1 MMKSFYLLLVS
12 QWLANIGDVL
22 YIVAL
27 IALLYQQTGS
37 ALAAA
42 SFPIAVTIG
51 MTVSGLFFAR
61 VLSRFT
67 LGQTLLVTQLLKT
80 TLLGAV
86 IWSESILVL
95 GLVVLIAFLDGFA
108 RPVQA
113 SFIPRLTTNRQQ
125 ANSLVQGSNQ
135 FIQLAMW
142 PLGTMVVA
150 SFSSAIAL
158 TVALM
163 LFMLSTLV
171 TLRFVRSLDRDVTVE
186 DGESDI
192 SLRDSLAIV
201 RTVPHARLITVFV
214 TFESFVSTL
223 WISALLL
230 VYLERHLNIDT
241 GWWGSMNASFLISM
255 ILASAYLYRAQ
266 RSSSLGISSLLS
278 VGAALL
284 FGVTSHI
291 AFALIALAVQGYAT
305 QLRIIQTNTVLQE
318 TSPVS
323 QLPYVYSVQQ
333 TAYTLAFS
341 IGSLTFGMLADGLP
355 IAIVYLIGAA
365 LTVPLVWLGRQ
376 INLTD
381 DVIQSA

>member
-1 MMKSFYLLLVS
+1 MKSFYKLLVS

-27 IALLYQQTGS
+27 IALLYQQSGS

-51 MTVSGLFFAR
+51 MTVSSLFFAR

-80 TLLGAV
+80 ILLLAV
-86 IWSESILVL
+86 IQTESVYVL

-142 PLGTMVVA
+142 PLGTILVA
-150 SFSSAIAL
+150 SFSSEVAL
-158 TVALM
+158 TVALI
-163 LFMLSTLV
+163 LFTLSTLV
-171 TLRFVRSLDRDVTVE
+171 TFQFVHSLDHDVTE
-186 DGESDI
+186 TELESDI
-192 SLRDSLAIV
+192 SLKDSLAFV
-201 RTVPHARLITVFV
+201 RTAPYARLITVFV

-230 VYLERHLNIDT
+230 VYLERHLHIDT
-241 GWWGSMNASFLISM
+241 SWWGTMNASFLVSM
-255 ILASAYLYRAQ
+255 IIASAYLYRAK
-266 RSSSLGISSLLS
+266 RNSSLAISSVLS

-284 FGVTSHI
+284 FGLTSHI
-291 AFALIALAVQGYAT
+291 VFALIALAIQGYAT
-305 QLRIIQTNTVLQE
+305 QLLIIQTNTALQE
-318 TSPVS
+318 TTPAA

-333 TAYTLAFS
+333 TTYTFAFS

-355 IAIVYLIGAA
+355 IAVVYLIGAG
-365 LTVPLVWLGRQ
+365 LTIPLVWLGRQ
-376 INLTD
+376 IDQMD
-381 DVIQSA
+381 DLVQSV

>member
-1 MMKSFYLLLVS
+1 MKSFYTLLVS

-27 IALLYQQTGS
+27 IALLYQQSGS

-80 TLLGAV
+80 ILLLAV
-86 IWSESILVL
+86 IQTESVYVL

-142 PLGTMVVA
+142 PLGTILVA
-150 SFSSAIAL
+150 SFSSEVAL
-158 TVALM
+158 TVALI
-163 LFMLSTLV
+163 LFTLSTLV
-171 TLRFVRSLDRDVTVE
+171 TFQFVHSLDHDVTE
-186 DGESDI
+186 TELESDI
-192 SLRDSLAIV
+192 SLKDSLAFV
-201 RTVPHARLITVFV
+201 RTAPYARLITVFV

-230 VYLERHLNIDT
+230 VYLERHLHIDT
-241 GWWGSMNASFLISM
+241 SWWGTMNASFLVSM
-255 ILASAYLYRAQ
+255 IIASAYLYRAK
-266 RSSSLGISSLLS
+266 RNSSLAISSVLS

-284 FGVTSHI
+284 FGLTSHI
-291 AFALIALAVQGYAT
+291 VFALIALAIQGYAT
-305 QLRIIQTNTVLQE
+305 QLLIIQTNTALQE
-318 TSPVS
+318 TTPAA

-333 TAYTLAFS
+333 TTYTFAFS

-355 IAIVYLIGAA
+355 IAVVYLIGAG
-365 LTVPLVWLGRQ
+365 LTIPLVWLGRQ
-376 INLTD
+376 IDQMD
-381 DVIQSA
+381 DLVQSV

>member
-1 MMKSFYLLLVS
+1 MKSFYTLLVS

-27 IALLYQQTGS
+27 IALLYQQSGS

-80 TLLGAV
+80 ILLLAV
-86 IWSESILVL
+86 IQTESVYVL

-142 PLGTMVVA
+142 PLGTILVA
-150 SFSSAIAL
+150 SFSSEVAL
-158 TVALM
+158 TVALI
-163 LFMLSTLV
+163 LFTLSTLV
-171 TLRFVRSLDRDVTVE
+171 TFQFVHSLDHDVTE
-186 DGESDI
+186 TELESDI
-192 SLRDSLAIV
+192 SLKDSLAFV
-201 RTVPHARLITVFV
+201 RTAPYARLITVFV

-230 VYLERHLNIDT
+230 VYLERHLHIDT
-241 GWWGSMNASFLISM
+241 SWWGTMNASFLVSM
-255 ILASAYLYRAQ
+255 IIASAYLYRAK
-266 RSSSLGISSLLS
+266 RNSSLAISSVLS

-284 FGVTSHI
+284 FGLTSHI
-291 AFALIALAVQGYAT
+291 VFALIALAIQGYAT
-305 QLRIIQTNTVLQE
+305 QLLIIQTNTALQE
-318 TSPVS
+318 TTPAA

-333 TAYTLAFS
+333 TTYTFAFS

-355 IAIVYLIGAA
+355 IAVVYLIGAG

-376 INLTD
+376 IDQAD
-381 DVIQSA
+381 DVVQSA

>member
-1 MMKSFYLLLVS
+1 MKSFYTLLVS

-61 VLSRFT
+61 ALSRFT
-67 LGQTLLVTQLLKT
+67 LGQTLLATQLLKT
-80 TLLGAV
+80 VLLLAV
-86 IWSESILVL
+86 MWSESILVL
-95 GLVVLIAFLDGFA
+95 GLVALIAFFDGFA

-113 SFIPRLTTNRQQ
+113 SFIPRLTTNRQR

-142 PLGTMVVA
+142 PLGTIVVA
-150 SFSSAIAL
+150 SFSSTLAL

-163 LFMLSTLV
+163 LFILSTFV
-171 TLRFVRSLDRDVTVE
+171 TFQFVRSLDADVTVE
-186 DGESDI
+186 DDEFDV
-192 SLRDSLAIV
+192 SLKESLAFV
-201 RTVPHARLITVFV
+201 RTAPFVRLLTVFV

-230 VYLERHLNIDT
+230 VYLERHLHIDT
-241 GWWGSMNASFLISM
+241 SWWGTMNASFLISM
-255 ILASAYLYRAQ
+255 ILANAYVFRTQ
-266 RSSSLGISSLLS
+266 RNSSLAVSSLLS

-284 FGVTSHI
+284 FGLTSHI
-291 AFALIALAVQGYAT
+291 AFALVALAIDG
-305 QLRIIQTNTVLQE
+305 R
-318 TSPVS
+318 
-323 QLPYVYSVQQ
+323 
-333 TAYTLAFS
+333 FS
-341 IGSLTFGMLADGLP
+341 S
-355 IAIVYLIGAA
+355 
-365 LTVPLVWLGRQ
+365 
-376 INLTD
+376 INLTNRRLLGERGRLFT
-381 DVIQSA
+381 VMRTLVYQSK